1 MTVEQ
6 VTDRLEKLIQLWHV
20 SVDEIRETPSSVLAF
35 GSREDQPVVL
45 KVVRERGDEWRCG
58 EVLNAFA
65 GNGVVRV
72 LESVEGAVLL
82 ERLSPGTSLA
92 SLSLEGRDEE
102 ATEILAEVIGQISHP
117 QAASEFI
124 TVHDWG
130 KGFQRYLSSGD
141 AQVPHKLVR
150 QAERVY
156 TDLCSS
162 QRELK
167 LLHGDLQHSNVLFDE
182 ERGWTAIDPKGVVG
196 ELEFEIGAAL
206 RNPLEKPELFASAVT
221 VRRRLLTYEHKL
233 GLDSQRMLAWS
244 FAQAVLSAIWSVE
257 DGFEVSDADGTI
269 ALAKITA
276 ALLGIA
282 E

>member
-58 EVLNAFA
+58 EVLNSFA

-72 LESVEGAVLL
+72 LEAVEGAALL

-92 SLSLEGRDEE
+92 SLSLEDRDEE
-102 ATEILAEVIGQISHP
+102 ATEILAEVIGQMSHP
-117 QAASEFI
+117 RAASEFI

-141 AQVPHKLVR
+141 AQVAHKLVR
-150 QAERVY
+150 QAERFY

-162 QRELK
+162 QGQLK

-182 ERGWTAIDPKGVVG
+182 ERGWIAIDPKGVVG

-257 DGFEVSDADGTI
+257 DGFEVSETDGAI

-276 ALLGIA
+276 SLLGIA